1 MCNHLGLEASPSKRL
16 KRFLFPHSFFPF
28 VCCSKAN
35 RYFHIPSCKTFLF
48 LWTVKMQN
56 HHFIYDPFLFQNASQ
71 DCWLLEG
78 AESRQAGA
86 EIEPV
91 EHSRQQAQ
99 DQLNGR
105 RRERERRVVR
115 WSLLDYFD
123 SFLCSSL
130 LPQLTDLKTRPRTS
144 LSSSSIAWACFR
156 TAGRPLFKR
165 DQAWVRC
172 FKSRRLKVQ

>member
-1 MCNHLGLEASPSKRL
+1 MSCKGVLDCQHCNFLVSCNLSHL
-16 KRFLFPHSFFPF
+16 
-28 VCCSKAN
+28 
-35 RYFHIPSCKTFLF
+35 IPSLTIPTGGTFVF
-48 LWTVKMQN
+48 LHW
-56 HHFIYDPFLFQNASQ
+56 IECLLFQNASQ
-71 DCWLLEG
+71 DCRLLEG
-78 AESRQAGA
+78 AQSRQAGA
-86 EIEPV
+86 EIKPV

-130 LPQLTDLKTRPRTS
+130 LPQRTDLKTRPRTS

-172 FKSRRLKVQ
+172 FKSRRL